1 MAYTI
6 NYTDPEKSSIS
17 IEDGTVD
24 ETTTLPFPGRN
35 TTSYGSIIAQNFLQV
50 LENFA
55 NDSEPTN
62 PVEGQLWYDNSIGVN
77 TLKIYD
83 GTTWV
88 SAGGIKK
95 GTVEPDVDTSLPGD
109 IWSDTDN
116 NQLYLF
122 TGSGWILV
130 GPEFSDG
137 LLTGAKP
144 EIIVGQ
150 DDLDYTVL
158 QIEVQGLPIA
168 IYSTREFSPKQ
179 TIQGLSLIRPGL
191 NITSSNLTG
200 DGVAK
205 YYGISEKAESLIVP
219 GEQLPVPASSFLRN
233 DIAGL
238 TTAPLTIRN
247 NQGLTVGQ
255 DGLLKMSIEGAT
267 GVISNLTSGSS
278 IDMRINNLGTIK
290 TVVTV
295 DATERVGINNTSPI
309 EALDVTGNVQTSGSI
324 IVNDTTQSSSIG
336 TGSIITAGGAGVARN
351 LYVGGSLDVVGS
363 ISSNNI
369 VPKSNN
375 TADLGSD
382 ANNFRTVYATTFKG
396 NLVGNITGTVTGRS
410 GSTSK
415 LAQATTFQMNGDVSS
430 NQIVFDGQQG
440 GTTKVFTTEISNTFI
455 ANKAEVATSNID
467 DEFIINRTSGN
478 DLGVKKISQR
488 NLLASVTG
496 TTPIGSVVPFAGDI
510 APSGWL
516 LCDGR
521 EVAIG
526 DFLDLFQ
533 TIQYKFKDQAVTT
546 SGFFGLPDFRGR
558 IPLGADNMGGSSANR
573 VTNVNADVIGN
584 SGGFEKNQIEVENL
598 PEHEHDLRGPSGAQ
612 YYAVRDIQGTPAD
625 AEAIPYD
632 APQGSQAGQ
641 AYPTSGGVLKRKF
654 NEDGSFETITSLGE
668 PFDVMSPFTTMN
680 YIIYTGVGG

>member
-1 MAYTI
+1 MAYSV
-6 NYTDPEKSSIS
+6 NFTDPEKGSIS
-17 IEDGTVD
+17 IQDGTID
-24 ETTTLPFPGRN
+24 ETTTLPIPGRN
-35 TTSYGSIIAQNFLQV
+35 TTSYGSIIGQNFLQL

-55 NDSEPTN
+55 SATEPAN
-62 PVEGQLWYDNSIGVN
+62 PVEGQLWYDNNVGIN

-83 GTTWV
+83 GTAWV

-95 GTVEPDVDTSLPGD
+95 GTVEPDVTTSLPGD

-144 EIIVGQ
+144 QIIVGQ

-158 QIEVQGLPIA
+158 QIEVQGQPIA
-168 IYSTREFSPKQ
+168 IYSTKQFSPKAK
-179 TIQGLSLIRPGL
+179 ISGLDTIRPGL
-191 NITSSNLTG
+191 NLTSQNITG
-200 DGVAK
+200 DGIAK
-205 YYGISEKAESLIVP
+205 YYGTSEKAESLIVN
-219 GEQLPVPASSFLRN
+219 GQAIAGSNFLRT
-233 DIAGL
+233 DTDGL
-238 TTAPLTIRN
+238 TTSPITIRN

-255 DGLLKMSIEGAT
+255 DGLLKMSIEGST

-278 IDMRINNLGTIK
+278 IDMRVNNLGTIR

-309 EALDVTGNVQTSGSI
+309 EALDVNGNIQSSGSI

-336 TGSIITAGGAGVARN
+336 TGSITTAGGLGVARN
-351 LYVGGSLDVVGS
+351 LYVGSNLDVTGA

-369 VPKSNN
+369 VPKTNN

-382 ANNFRTVYATTFKG
+382 SNNFRTVYATTFRG

-410 GSTSK
+410 GSTNK

-526 DFLDLFQ
+526 DYLDLFQ
-533 TIQYKFKDQAVTT
+533 TIGYKFKDQAVTT
-546 SGFFGLPDFRGR
+546 SGFFGVPDFRGR
-558 IPLGADNMGGSSANR
+558 VPLGADNMGGSSANR
-573 VTNVNADVIGN
+573 VTNVNADVVGN

-654 NEDGSFETITSLGE
+654 LEDGSFETITSLGT

>member
-1 MAYTI
+1 MAYSI
-6 NYTDPEKSSIS
+6 NYTDPEKGSIS
-17 IEDGTVD
+17 IQDGTID
-24 ETTTLPFPGRN
+24 ETTTLPIPGRN
-35 TTSYGSIIAQNFLQV
+35 VTSYGSIIGQNFLQL

-55 NDSEPTN
+55 NTTEPAN
-62 PVEGQLWYDNSIGVN
+62 PVEGQLWYDNSVGVN

-95 GTVEPDVDTSLPGD
+95 GTVAPDVSNSLPGD

-137 LLTGAKP
+137 LLTGTKP
-144 EIIVGQ
+144 TVITGQ
-150 DDLDYTVL
+150 DDIDYTVL
-158 QIEVQGLPIA
+158 QIEVQGVPLA
-168 IYSTREFSPKQ
+168 IYSSQLFSPKAK
-179 TIQGLSLIRPGL
+179 IQGLDSIKPGL
-191 NITSSNLTG
+191 NLTSRNITG
-200 DGVAK
+200 AGAAK
-205 YYGISEKAESLIVP
+205 YYGTSEKAEALIVN
-219 GEQLPVPASSFLRN
+219 GEAIAGSNFLRT
-233 DIAGL
+233 DTDGL
-238 TTAPLTIRN
+238 TNSPITIRN
-247 NQGLTVGQ
+247 NQGVTVGQ

-267 GVISNLTSGSS
+267 GVLSNLTSGSN
-278 IDMRINNLGTIK
+278 IDLRVNNLGTIR

-295 DATERVGINNTSPI
+295 DSSERVGINNTSPI
-309 EALDVTGNVQTSGSI
+309 EALDVTGNIQSSGTI
-324 IVNDTTQSSSIG
+324 VVNDLTQSSSVG
-336 TGSIITAGGAGVARN
+336 TGSIVTKGGLGVAKN
-351 LYVGGSLDVVGS
+351 LYVGSALDVIGD

-369 VPKSNN
+369 IPKSNN
-375 TADLGSD
+375 TADLGSA
-382 ANNFRTVYATTFKG
+382 ANNFKTVYATTFRG

-415 LAQATTFQMNGDVSS
+415 LAQATTFQMNGDVSA
-430 NQIVFDGQQG
+430 NAIVFDGQQG

-455 ANKAEVATSNID
+455 ANKDEVATSNID

-488 NLLASVTG
+488 NLLQAVTG
-496 TTPIGSVVPFAGDI
+496 TTPIGTVVPFAGDI
-510 APSGWL
+510 APAGWL

-521 EVAIG
+521 EVQIG
-526 DFLDLFQ
+526 SFLDLFQ
-533 TIQYKFKDQAVTT
+533 IIGYKFKDQAVVS
-546 SGFFGLPDFRGR
+546 SGNFGLPDFRGR
-558 IPLGADNMGGSSANR
+558 MPLGADNMGGSSANR
-573 VTNVNADVIGN
+573 VTNVNADVVGN

-625 AEAIPYD
+625 AEAIRYD

-654 NEDGSFETITSLGE
+654 NEDGSFETITNLGT

-680 YIIYTGVGG
+680 YIIYSGVGG

>member
-1 MAYTI
+1 MAYNI
-6 NYTDPEKSSIS
+6 NYTDPEKGSIS
-17 IEDGTVD
+17 IEDATID
-24 ETTTLPFPGRN
+24 ETTTLPIPGRN
-35 TTSYGSIIAQNFLQV
+35 TTSYGSIIGQNFLQL

-55 NDSEPTN
+55 YDTEPTN
-62 PVEGQLWYDNSIGVN
+62 PVEGQLWYDNSVGVN
-77 TLKIYD
+77 TLKVYD
-83 GTTWV
+83 GTSWV

-95 GTVEPDVDTSLPGD
+95 GTVEPDVENSLPGD

-144 EIIVGQ
+144 QIIVGQ

-158 QIEVQGLPIA
+158 QIEVQGVPIA
-168 IYSTREFSPKQ
+168 IYSSNEFSPKAK
-179 TIQGLSLIRPGL
+179 IQGLDIIRPGL
-191 NITSSNLTG
+191 NLTSRDISG
-200 DGVAK
+200 DGAAK
-205 YYGISEKAESLIVP
+205 YYGTSEKAESLIVN
-219 GEQLPVPASSFLRN
+219 GEAIAGSNFLRTDTN
-233 DIAGL
+233 GL
-238 TTAPLTIRN
+238 TTAPITIRN

-278 IDMRINNLGTIK
+278 IDMRVNNLGTIK

-295 DATERVGINNTSPI
+295 DSSERVGINNTSPI
-309 EALDVTGNVQTSGSI
+309 EALDVTGNIQTSGSAI
-324 IVNDTTQSSSIG
+324 INDTTQSSSIG
-336 TGSIITAGGAGVARN
+336 TGSITTKGGAGIARN
-351 LYVGGSLDVVGS
+351 LYVGGSLDVTGA

-375 TADLGSD
+375 SADLGSET
-382 ANNFRTVYATTFKG
+382 NNFRTVYATTFRG

-455 ANKAEVATSNID
+455 ANKTEVATSNID

-478 DLGVKKISQR
+478 DLGVRKISQR
-488 NLLASVTG
+488 NLLAAVTG
-496 TTPIGSVVPFAGDI
+496 TTPVGSVVPFAGDQ

-526 DFLDLFQ
+526 DYLDLFQ

-573 VTNVNADVIGN
+573 VTNVNADVVGN

-654 NEDGSFETITSLGE
+654 LEDGSFETITSLGT

>member
-1 MAYTI
+1 MAYSI
-6 NYTDPEKSSIS
+6 NYTDPEKGSIS
-17 IEDGTVD
+17 IEDGTID
-24 ETTTLPFPGRN
+24 ETTTLPIPGRN
-35 TTSYGSIIAQNFLQV
+35 VTSYGSIIGQNFLQL

-55 NDSEPTN
+55 NTTEPEN
-62 PVEGQLWYDNSIGVN
+62 PVEGQLWYDNSVGVN

-83 GTTWV
+83 GTSWV

-95 GTVEPDVDTSLPGD
+95 GTVAPDVATSLPGD

-137 LLTGAKP
+137 LLTGTKP
-144 EIIVGQ
+144 TIITGQ
-150 DDLDYTVL
+150 DDIEYTVL
-158 QIEVQGLPIA
+158 QIEVQGIPLA
-168 IYSTREFSPKQ
+168 IYSSQAFSPKAK
-179 TIQGLSLIRPGL
+179 IQGLDNIKPGL
-191 NITSSNLTG
+191 NLTSRNITG
-200 DGVAK
+200 DGAAK
-205 YYGISEKAESLIVP
+205 YYGTSEKAENLIVN
-219 GEQLPVPASSFLRN
+219 GEAISGSNFLRT
-233 DIAGL
+233 DTDGL
-238 TTAPLTIRN
+238 TNSPITIRN
-247 NQGLTVGQ
+247 NQGITVGQ

-267 GVISNLTSGSS
+267 GVLSNLTSGSS
-278 IDMRINNLGTIK
+278 IDVRVNNLGTIR

-295 DATERVGINNTSPI
+295 DSSQRVGINNTSPI
-309 EALDVTGNVQTSGSI
+309 EALDVTGNIQSSGTI
-324 IVNDTTQSSSIG
+324 VVNDLTQSSSIG
-336 TGSIITAGGAGVARN
+336 TGSITTKGGLGVAKN
-351 LYVGGSLDVVGS
+351 AYIGAALDVTGD

-375 TADLGSD
+375 TADLGSE
-382 ANNFRTVYATTFKG
+382 ANNFRTVYATTFRG

-478 DLGVKKISQR
+478 DLGVRKISQR
-488 NLLASVTG
+488 NLLAAVTG
-496 TTPIGSVVPFAGDI
+496 TTPIGTVVPFAGDI
-510 APSGWL
+510 APAGWL

-521 EVAIG
+521 EVQIG
-526 DFLDLFQ
+526 SYLDLFQ
-533 TIQYKFKDQAVTT
+533 IIGYKFKDQAVVT
-546 SGFFGLPDFRGR
+546 SGNFGLPDFRGR
-558 IPLGADNMGGSSANR
+558 VPLGADNMGGSSANR

-654 NEDGSFETITSLGE
+654 NEDGSFETITNLGE

-680 YIIYTGVGG
+680 YIIYSGVGG

>member
-1 MAYTI
+1 MAYNI
-6 NYTDPEKSSIS
+6 NYTDPEKGSIS
-17 IEDGTVD
+17 VEDGTID
-24 ETTTLPFPGRN
+24 NTTTLSIPGRN
-35 TTSYGSIIAQNFLQV
+35 TTSYGSNIGQNFLQM

-55 NDSEPTN
+55 AASEPSN
-62 PVEGQLWYDNSIGVN
+62 PVEGQLWYDNSVGVN

-83 GTTWV
+83 GTSWV

-95 GTVEPDVDTSLPGD
+95 GTVAPEVDTSLPGD

-137 LLTGAKP
+137 LLTGTKP
-144 EIIVGQ
+144 TIITGQ
-150 DDLDYTVL
+150 DDLEYTVL
-158 QIEVQGLPIA
+158 QIEVQGVPIG
-168 IYSTREFSPKQ
+168 IYSSQQFNPKSK
-179 TIQGLSLIRPGL
+179 IQGLDSIRPGL
-191 NITSSNLTG
+191 NLTSRDITG
-200 DGVAK
+200 AGVAK
-205 YYGISEKAESLIVP
+205 YYGVSEKAEALIVN
-219 GEQLPVPASSFLRN
+219 GEAIAGANFLRT
-233 DIAGL
+233 DTDGL
-238 TTAPLTIRN
+238 TTSPITIRN
-247 NQGLTVGQ
+247 NQGVTVGQ

-267 GVISNLTSGSS
+267 GVLSNLTSGSS
-278 IDMRINNLGTIK
+278 IDLRINNLGTIR

-295 DATERVGINNTSPI
+295 DSTQRVGINTTSPA
-309 EALDVTGNVQTSGSI
+309 EALDVDGNIQASGT
-324 IVNDTTQSSSIG
+324 IVSNDTTQSSSIG
-336 TGSIITAGGAGVARN
+336 TGAITTAGGAGIARN
-351 LYVGGSLDVVGS
+351 LTVGGAIDVTGTVN
-363 ISSNNI
+363 SNSI

-375 TADLGSD
+375 AADLGSS
-382 ANNFRTVYATTFKG
+382 ANNFRTVYATTFQG

-415 LAQATTFQMNGDVSS
+415 LAQATTFQLNGDVSS

-440 GTTKVFTTEISNTFI
+440 GTTKLFSTEISNTFI
-455 ANKAEVATSNID
+455 ANKEEVATSNID

-478 DLGVKKISQR
+478 EVGVKKISQR

-496 TTPIGSVVPFAGDI
+496 TTPIGTVVPFAGDQ

-521 EVAIG
+521 EVQIG

-533 TIQYKFKDQAVTT
+533 TIGYKFKDQAVTT
-546 SGFFGLPDFRGR
+546 SGSFGIPDFRGR
-558 IPLGADNMGGSSANR
+558 MPLGADNMGGSSANR

-598 PEHEHDLRGPSGAQ
+598 PEHEHDLRGPSGSQ

-654 NEDGSFETITSLGE
+654 NEDGSFETITNLGE

-680 YIIYTGVGG
+680 YIIYSGVGG